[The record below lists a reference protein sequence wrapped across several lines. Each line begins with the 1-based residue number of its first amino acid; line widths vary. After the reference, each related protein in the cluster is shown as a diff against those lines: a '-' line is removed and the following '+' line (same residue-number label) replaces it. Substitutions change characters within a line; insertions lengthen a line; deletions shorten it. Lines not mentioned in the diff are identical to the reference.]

1 MIEYL
6 NLIGV
11 MLMKKSMMLLIGCLV
26 ILLIVSCPVA
36 AYFVESGS
44 NTDNGN
50 KPTILVEYGKGKD
63 IGLVKVTHIHYAKS
77 EAKGKPP
84 KTDTCY
90 SLAGWKWSSP
100 VTYIVTEKSSY
111 PLLYDAMVSAD
122 SEWDSHTNGV
132 LFNTPVIGP
141 GIWGVQDYKNS
152 VSYGNYNTDGV
163 IAVTVTWYNRFTK
176 NAVESDILFDT
187 DFTWGDATK
196 NANFMDLQN
205 IATHEIGHTL
215 GLSDLY
221 TTSCSPVTMYGYS
234 WNGDTTKRTL
244 ESPDITGLQKLYG

>member
-90 SLAGWKWSSP
+90 KLAGWKWSGP
-100 VTYIVTEKSSY
+100 VTFIVTPGNPS
-111 PLLYDAMVSAD
+111 LNAAIDSAD
-122 SEWDSHTNGV
+122 STWDSQTKAS
-132 LFNTPVIGP
+132 LFTAPTGGTYP
-141 GIWGVQDYKNS
+141 WGVRDYTNS
-152 VSYGNYNTDGV
+152 VSFGNYQTSGV

-187 DFTWGDATK
+187 DFTWGDASG
-196 NANFMDLQN
+196 NPNVMDLQN

-221 TTSCSPVTMYGYS
+221 STSCSPVTMYGYS
-234 WNGDTTKRTL
+234 WNGDTSKRTL
-244 ESPDITGLQKLYG
+244 ESPDITGLQKLYGI

>member
-1 MIEYL
+1 
-6 NLIGV
+6 
-11 MLMKKSMMLLIGCLV
+11 MKKSVMVLIGFLS

-84 KTDTCY
+84 QTDTCY
-90 SLAGWKWSSP
+90 KLAGWKWSGP
-100 VTYIVTEKSSY
+100 VTYTVAPDNSLITAIQK
-111 PLLYDAMVSAD
+111 AD
-122 SEWDSHTNGV
+122 LEWDSHTNGA
-132 LFNTPVIGP
+132 LFNTPVTGT
-141 GIWGVQDYKNS
+141 GIWGVRDYKNS
-152 VSYGNYNTDGV
+152 VSYGNYQTSNV
-163 IAVTVTWYNRFTK
+163 IAVTVTWYNQRTK
-176 NAVESDILFDT
+176 TAVESDILFDT
-187 DFTWGDATK
+187 DFAWGDAILDPSL
-196 NANFMDLQN
+196 MDLQN

-221 TTSCSPVTMYGYS
+221 TSSCNSVTMYGYS
-234 WNGDTTKRTL
+234 SEGDVAKRTL
-244 ESPDITGLQKLYG
+244 AIPDITGLTKLYGA

>member
-1 MIEYL
+1 MIVYL

-11 MLMKKSMMLLIGCLV
+11 KLMKKSIMLLIGCLV

-36 AYFVESGS
+36 AYFVESAS

-77 EAKGKPP
+77 EDKSKPAKA
-84 KTDTCY
+84 DACY
-90 SLAGWKWSSP
+90 KLAGWKWSGP
-100 VTYIVTEKSSY
+100 VTYTVNPANPSLKAAI
-111 PLLYDAMVSAD
+111 ASAD
-122 SEWDSHTNGV
+122 SVWDASTLKQ
-132 LFNTPVIGP
+132 LFTAPPTEGTYP
-141 GIWGVQDYKNS
+141 WGVQDYKNS

-187 DFTWGDATK
+187 DFTWGDAYG
-196 NANFMDLQN
+196 NQNVMDIQN

-234 WNGDTTKRTL
+234 WNGDTGKRTL
-244 ESPDITGLQKLYG
+244 ESPDITGLQKLYGI

>member
-1 MIEYL
+1 MIVYL
-6 NLIGV
+6 NLVGM
-11 MLMKKSMMLLIGCLV
+11 MLMKKSIMLLIGCLV

-77 EAKGKPP
+77 EDKSKPAKA
-84 KTDTCY
+84 DACY
-90 SLAGWKWSSP
+90 KLAGWKWSGP
-100 VTYIVTEKSSY
+100 VTYTVNPANPSLKAAI
-111 PLLYDAMVSAD
+111 ASAD
-122 SEWDSHTNGV
+122 SVWDASTSAPLFKEPLIGV
-132 LFNTPVIGP
+132 YPS
-141 GIWGVQDYKNS
+141 GVRDYTNS
-152 VSYGNYNTDGV
+152 VSYGNQNV
-163 IAVTVTWYNRFTK
+163 M
-176 NAVESDILFDT
+176 DI
-187 DFTWGDATK
+187 
-196 NANFMDLQN
+196 QN

-244 ESPDITGLQKLYG
+244 ESPDITGLQKLYGI

>member
-1 MIEYL
+1 MIVYL
-6 NLIGV
+6 NLVGM
-11 MLMKKSMMLLIGCLV
+11 MLMKKSIMLLIGCLV

-77 EAKGKPP
+77 EDKSKPAKA
-84 KTDTCY
+84 DACY
-90 SLAGWKWSSP
+90 KLAGWKWSGP
-100 VTYIVTEKSSY
+100 VTYTVNPANPSLKAAI
-111 PLLYDAMVSAD
+111 ASAD
-122 SEWDSHTNGV
+122 SVWDASTSAPLFKEPLIGV
-132 LFNTPVIGP
+132 YPS
-141 GIWGVQDYKNS
+141 GVRDYKNS
-152 VSYGNYNTDGV
+152 VSFGNYQTSGV

-187 DFTWGDATK
+187 DFTWGDAYG
-196 NANFMDLQN
+196 NQNVMDIQN

-234 WNGDTTKRTL
+234 WNGDTSKRTL
-244 ESPDITGLQKLYG
+244 ESPDITGLQKLYGI